1 MKIRSILIV
10 VIPLLI
16 LIVALAGGF
25 ILLWRFFIF
34 VVAVLALSYFWSRL
48 SLGGVD
54 IHVDEAPAILQVGD
68 YFEQGITLINRSKIF
83 APLIEARED
92 SDLPG
97 YRNEIA
103 VNLPSQSSRSWRNE
117 VYCRRRGRYS
127 LGTFRIKA
135 TDPLGIFSAERYSG
149 RWQQVLVYPAV
160 LDLPFFEAI
169 PQTGPGTG
177 PKRWFA
183 SEAGPNASR
192 VREYVSGDSLRHIHW
207 HTTAHTGNLMVSE
220 FDPDR
225 SSYRTFTEFW
235 IVLDMHHTFQLGR
248 GDETTEEYG
257 VTIAAS
263 LIKKYLDSGKRVG
276 LITAGSRHYAISPE
290 SGDEHMQYLLRSLTL
305 LQATGGMPIDELL
318 ASSAEH
324 FDTGSSVIIIM
335 PSLNRGIAAPM
346 RHVIN
351 RNVKVTAI
359 LLDSFSFGG
368 GISPANNARDLSAS
382 GFNVYTVRQGME
394 LTRALDGRLAHSR
407 MY

>member
-16 LIVALAGGF
+16 LIIALAGGF
-25 ILLWRFFIF
+25 TLLWRFLIF
-34 VVAVLALSYFWSRL
+34 VVAVLAMSYFWSRL
-48 SLGGVD
+48 SIGGVD
-54 IHVDEAPAILQVGD
+54 IKVDEAPAILQVGD
-68 YFEQGITLINRSKIF
+68 YFKQGFTLINRSKIF
-83 APLIEARED
+83 TPLIEAQED
-92 SDLPG
+92 TDLPG

-103 VNLPSQSSRSWRNE
+103 VNLPSQGFHSWRTG
-117 VYCRRRGRYS
+117 VYCRRRGQYS
-127 LGTFRIKA
+127 LGTFRVKA
-135 TDPLGIFSAERYSG
+135 TDPLGIFPTERYSG

-160 LDLPFFEAI
+160 LELPFFEAI
-169 PQTGPGTG
+169 PQTGLGTG

-192 VREYVSGDSLRHIHW
+192 VREYVNGDSLRHIHW

-235 IVLDMHHTFQLGR
+235 IVLDMHHAFQLGH

-263 LIKKYLDSGKRVG
+263 LAKKYLDGGKRVG
-276 LITAGSRHYAISPE
+276 LITAGSRHYAVSPE
-290 SGDEHMQYLLRSLTL
+290 SGDEHMQYLLKSLTL
-305 LQATGGMPIDELL
+305 LQATGEVPVDELL
-318 ASSAEH
+318 SSSAEN
-324 FDTGSSVIIIM
+324 FDAGSSVIIIM
-335 PSLNRGIAAPM
+335 PSVNRGIAAPM
-346 RHVIN
+346 RHVLN
-351 RNVKVTAI
+351 RNVKVTVI

-368 GISPANNARDLSAS
+368 GISPTNNARDLSAS

-394 LTRALDGRLAHSR
+394 ITRALDGRLAPSR